1 MKGSEIMIE
10 VKGLKK
16 YYGKNRG
23 IENVSFMI
31 NDGETYGLIGPN
43 GAGKST
49 TIRILTGLL
58 NEDSGEAYIGGF
70 RIPKQINKVKAAIGY
85 IPGEVNFYGDMRVKD
100 FLELNRNFYKNVDID
115 YERYIVDLLGIDTNK
130 RFKELSLGNKKKV
143 AILQAFVHKP
153 HYLVLDEPTNGLDP
167 LIQQKFY
174 SLLEDHRRTGAVV
187 LFSSHVLSEVEK
199 VCQRFGMIKEGK
211 MIKEGDVNT
220 LKELTYKVVEIRG
233 FSGTINGYEGKINRN
248 GITFHVKI
256 EELKD
261 FLKRVTEHEFEDIE
275 IKNPTLENIFLKYYK
290 EEVK

>member
-1 MKGSEIMIE
+1 M
-10 VKGLKK
+10 
-16 YYGKNRG
+16 
-23 IENVSFMI
+23 
-31 NDGETYGLIGPN
+31 
-43 GAGKST
+43 
-49 TIRILTGLL
+49 
-58 NEDSGEAYIGGF
+58 
-70 RIPKQINKVKAAIGY
+70 KAAIGY

-115 YERYIVDLLGIDTNK
+115 YERYIVDLLGIDANK

-233 FSGTINGYEGKINRN
+233 FSGTIHGYEGKN
-248 GITFHVKI
+248 K
-256 EELKD
+256 
-261 FLKRVTEHEFEDIE
+261 
-275 IKNPTLENIFLKYYK
+275 
-290 EEVK
+290 